1 MFRRLTQKRP
11 MRLADSVQQST
22 DVNQRYRWEH
32 LAEELIQAMMLPIT
46 TVALAE
52 LLLMLSDVLSRLS
65 VQASVILAAIS
76 NVLLAQAPVL
86 VAGVLV
92 LATIRFDRTWA
103 VLTAVV
109 AAYVWLV
116 SAASLADWIRP
127 DLPEGSFSFGWLP
140 AVAVMLLIRALW
152 VLADRYRSAR
162 FGKRLAS
169 SSLRFFTAVL
179 LSFCGGLFSG
189 WLWTLLARMLEHL
202 AVWIFQSS
210 TIGLVIYGFL
220 SRLLQPTGLHAV
232 LNHVLWTQSGS
243 HITSSGM
250 LVTGDLNRF
259 LAGDA
264 TAGMYTAGFYPVVIF
279 IVSAVLLAI
288 YLNNRAVGKQIACSV
303 FVLAAVVSSAGGLS
317 VAADYLILILSPVAF
332 LATVLLSGLS
342 FFLTEQLHILHGFA
356 LGPGLLDFL
365 DYWQIASRP
374 EYLLIIG
381 GTLAIPAFLLT
392 HVYLKLKGNRQK
404 GKGDSHRV
412 IQTIDPEGSADSSAD
427 TGD

>member
-1 MFRRLTQKRP
+1 MEAVRFMFRRLTQKRP
-11 MRLADSVQQST
+11 LRLADSVQQST

-116 SAASLADWIRP
+116 
-127 DLPEGSFSFGWLP
+127 
-140 AVAVMLLIRALW
+140 
-152 VLADRYRSAR
+152 
-162 FGKRLAS
+162 
-169 SSLRFFTAVL
+169 
-179 LSFCGGLFSG
+179 
-189 WLWTLLARMLEHL
+189 
-202 AVWIFQSS
+202 
-210 TIGLVIYGFL
+210 IYGFL

-264 TAGMYTAGFYPVVIF
+264 TAGMYTAGFYPVVMF

-303 FVLAAVVSSAGGLS
+303 FVLAAVVSSVGGLS